1 MDVMDAIKNRKTTR
15 AFLNK
20 PVSKKDII
28 EVLNAAR
35 SAPSGSNLQPWEFWV
50 VTGKE
55 KDDIVEKLLKE
66 QEKTGIT
73 YSPGRGRTLN
83 ERYTERS
90 NSFVMKILPYIK
102 KAGIDD
108 PNWIIHGSLSFYGAP
123 VIILLLFDEESN
135 SNEINMGLALQNILL
150 SAHNKGLSTCP
161 LGLPLI
167 FEDLIKNHL
176 KIPKR
181 LRLSN
186 IVAIGYADT
195 ENPINKF
202 KSERVPLDEITK
214 FIGFVEDF

>member
-1 MDVMDAIKNRKTTR
+1 
-15 AFLNK
+15 
-20 PVSKKDII
+20 
-28 EVLNAAR
+28 
-35 SAPSGSNLQPWEFWV
+35 
-50 VTGKE
+50 
-55 KDDIVEKLLKE
+55 
-66 QEKTGIT
+66 
-73 YSPGRGRTLN
+73 
-83 ERYTERS
+83 
-90 NSFVMKILPYIK
+90 
-102 KAGIDD
+102 
-108 PNWIIHGSLSFYGAP
+108 
-123 VIILLLFDEESN
+123 
-135 SNEINMGLALQNILL
+135 MGLALQNILL